1 MELFSFARVDT
12 WLFFAAAAAW
22 IVHARMVVEL
32 RAHMR
37 RVHWAIWERNGFSLV
52 PSRLYG
58 YFIFSERY
66 RELNDNFLVRRVLQ
80 ARAALAAFA
89 LLILLQLLPGDFL
102 R

>member
-22 IVHARMVVEL
+22 IFHARVVVEL
-32 RAHMR
+32 RTHLR
-37 RVHWAIWERNGFSLV
+37 RQHLATYERNGFSLA

-58 YFIFSERY
+58 YFLFSERY
-66 RELNDNFLVRRVLQ
+66 RELNDGFLAQRVFQ